1 MRKRLVTPTPRAGTH
16 GDEGWLDLDRET
28 VVEGTLVEGTLE
40 DKDYPAEAA
49 LSRLTAAR

>member
-28 VVEGTLVEGTLE
+28 VVEGTLE